1 MRKLYY
7 DFLIDGKPV
16 LMPDEGLSI
25 GVSDMETEDSGT
37 DESGVMHRFLLR
49 EKVRSFGLA
58 YDTLN
63 LEEYRY
69 MRSLVQGKT
78 TFGVK
83 YRDPDGQLTELTAY
97 CTGYSIALHNAR
109 LGLFKGLKLEI
120 LEC

>member
-49 EKVRSFGLA
+49 EKVRSFGLV

-83 YRDPDGQLTELTAY
+83 YRDPDGQLAELTAY
-97 CTGYSIALHNAR
+97 CTGYSIALQNAR